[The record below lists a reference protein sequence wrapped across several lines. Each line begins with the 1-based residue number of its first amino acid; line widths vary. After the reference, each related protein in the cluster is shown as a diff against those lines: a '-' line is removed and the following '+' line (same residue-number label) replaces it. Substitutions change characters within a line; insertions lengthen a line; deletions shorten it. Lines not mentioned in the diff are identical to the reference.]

1 MAASSIMSYGGLV
14 DAATSAVN
22 VVPRKG
28 LNMTRVVVGAER
40 FGNVLCDLNGVLD
53 RGTEAIPGAG
63 DALRRLD
70 EAGFSIV
77 FVTNNS
83 TGTCADVAETIARLN
98 GYPASPDQ
106 VITSAVAAAALL
118 APDRPASMVVGGEGI
133 LSALSEREI
142 SIVVDPSVAE
152 AVVVGLDVDF
162 TYQSLDMA
170 ASAIRK
176 GARFIATNTDVTF
189 PGPGDLHAGAGAI
202 VAAIAAASGRTPT
215 VAGKPHSAIRA
226 LVKQRLVPGPV
237 WVVGDRPETDLAMA
251 KAENW
256 NAALVLTGVVSDPGE
271 VPSGLEPDL
280 VNASLSEFA
289 DVLTSDRLSGER
301 RSDPGGPV

>member
-28 LNMTRVVVGAER
+28 VNMTGVVVGGER

-53 RGTEAIPGAG
+53 RGTEPIPGAG

-70 EAGFSIV
+70 EAGFCIV

-83 TGTCADVAETIARLN
+83 TGTCTDVAEKISRLN
-98 GYPASPDQ
+98 GYPASPGQ

-118 APDRPASMVVGGEGI
+118 APDRPACLVVGGKGI
-133 LSALSEREI
+133 ASALTERKI
-142 SIVVDPSVAE
+142 PIVVDPSAAE
-152 AVVVGLDVDF
+152 AVVVGLDIDF
-162 TYQSLDMA
+162 TYRCLDTA
-170 ASAIRK
+170 ASAIRN

-189 PGPGDLHAGAGAI
+189 PGPGELHAGAGAM
-202 VAAIAAASGRTPT
+202 VAAIAAASERTPT

-226 LVKQRLVPGPV
+226 LVKRRLVPGPV

-251 KAENW
+251 KAERW
-256 NAALVLTGVVSDPGE
+256 KAALVLTGVVSDVNE
-271 VPSGLEPDL
+271 VPSGLEPDI
-280 VNASLSEFA
+280 VSASLSEFA
-289 DVLTSDRLSGER
+289 DVLTSDRVSG
-301 RSDPGGPV
+301 GH